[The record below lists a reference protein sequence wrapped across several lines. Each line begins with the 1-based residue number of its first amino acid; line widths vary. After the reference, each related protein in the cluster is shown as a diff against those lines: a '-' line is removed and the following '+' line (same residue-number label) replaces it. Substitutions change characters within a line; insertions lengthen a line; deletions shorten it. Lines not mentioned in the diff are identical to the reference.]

1 MLFCSLFSFSLNHS
15 FISDLTLIFFCLAFL
30 YKSSF
35 PDLWVGVMVQSN
47 CCNFT
52 ELSHCFCEVLE
63 CGACF
68 LKFLGFVLLLFE
80 ASVCFILSLSLVCGV
95 FSGWELWWFTFKSSW
110 EQDFVLFSS
119 CWRFFSSFI
128 TGVIRISVSAV
139 LRLTCHDFLWTTVG
153 CFVFLLFVALSNTLT
168 SVSSCTDSYN
178 VQVFWLWV
186 FPH

>member
-35 PDLWVGVMVQSN
+35 PDLWVGVMVQSS

-95 FSGWELWWFTFKSSW
+95 SSGWELWWFTFKSSW

-119 CWRFFSSFI
+119 CWRFFSLLESYVSQFQLFSDW
-128 TGVIRISVSAV
+128 RAMISCEQLLAV
-139 LRLTCHDFLWTTVG
+139 L
-153 CFVFLLFVALSNTLT
+153 CF
-168 SVSSCTDSYN
+168 SY
-178 VQVFWLWV
+178 L
-186 FPH
+186 